1 LVNIP
6 YNKVQ
11 TDNSNLHG
19 DVHQDDMLVMWES
32 GQAIDFRSYY
42 GVMNESAHQEMPL
55 RLKKRA
61 SEEQP

>member
-1 LVNIP
+1 
-6 YNKVQ
+6 
-11 TDNSNLHG
+11 
-19 DVHQDDMLVMWES
+19 MLVMWES